1 MRGEIVHRDRARQ
14 ILDFSGMS
22 FDYKITPTDI
32 DGLIEYRN
40 KCFIFFEV
48 KYKNGDEIAP
58 FLFGQRLALERIID
72 NLDKPAILFVASH
85 TIADSNNDINAAEC
99 VIELYYW
106 HHNWHET
113 NGRVV
118 TLKTAC
124 DNFLEKYGE

>member
-1 MRGEIVHRDRARQ
+1 MRGEIVNRNRARQ
-14 ILDFSGMS
+14 ILDFSSML

-40 KCFIFFEV
+40 RCFIFFEV

-85 TIADSNNDINAAEC
+85 VIANSDNAINAAEC
-99 VIELYYW
+99 IIELYYW

-113 NGRVV
+113 NGRIV

-124 DNFLEKYGE
+124 DNFLKKYGE